1 MLAYYAERF
10 DCAEINNSFYNLPDK
25 RTFREWVETV
35 PSSFIFSV
43 KASRYITHMKKLKD
57 PGGPVKKFFN
67 NVDTLGHHLG
77 PVLFQLPPRW
87 KFNAGRLNEFLG
99 SLPEGKRYTFEFR
112 DHSWHNRETY
122 DMLEQS
128 GSAFCIY
135 HLDGFLSPKE
145 VTADFVYIRLHGP
158 EGSYEGRYGPSEL
171 SGWAGAINAWLS
183 GGLDVYCFFDNDQN
197 AYAPQ
202 DALRL
207 KQMFDR

>member
-1 MLAYYAERF
+1 
-10 DCAEINNSFYNLPDK
+10 
-25 RTFREWVETV
+25 
-35 PSSFIFSV
+35 
-43 KASRYITHMKKLKD
+43 
-57 PGGPVKKFFN
+57 
-67 NVDTLGHHLG
+67 
-77 PVLFQLPPRW
+77 
-87 KFNAGRLNEFLG
+87 
-99 SLPEGKRYTFEFR
+99 
-112 DHSWHNRETY
+112 
-122 DMLEQS
+122 MLEQS